1 MVKTTIVGQPGL
13 TYLEGDC
20 WHRFHNHANNQIWF
34 LTLFND
40 QNSSIGC
47 LQVEWKELCD
57 MFEDVKI
64 CNPWE
69 KNGHLTSELKI
80 SAEDD
85 SMFIAWQS
93 ESFMVIVWLINLMDF
108 AIGRLWSDNLLQR
121 DANIVREPNLY
132 RDTKWECF
140 TSSARYLRKEEN
152 DLVCMFPTRENQ
164 ET

>member
-1 MVKTTIVGQPGL
+1 
-13 TYLEGDC
+13 
-20 WHRFHNHANNQIWF
+20 
-34 LTLFND
+34 
-40 QNSSIGC
+40 
-47 LQVEWKELCD
+47 

-108 AIGRLWSDNLLQR
+108 AIGRL
-121 DANIVREPNLY
+121 
-132 RDTKWECF
+132 
-140 TSSARYLRKEEN
+140 
-152 DLVCMFPTRENQ
+152 
-164 ET
+164 